1 MSEVIVSVLDF
12 IIKSNVQNPVEMVLM
27 FTIIGYA
34 LYYFVKIKPDKDKK
48 ISMQPKDEMLLKNVV
63 SAKHIALTMNYIMI
77 LLNKVNCLKV
87 YKTC

>member
-48 ISMQPKDEMLLKNVV
+48 I
-63 SAKHIALTMNYIMI
+63 
-77 LLNKVNCLKV
+77 
-87 YKTC
+87 